1 MDKMRQLGEKGGKPH
16 PLRHAAAAVISRS
29 DQRPDEREQ
38 RGREQAAQRDAR
50 ERCRVVAR
58 VMPAVR
64 RREKLAQR
72 AQIARKHAQ
81 RTCPSP

>member
-16 PLRHAAAAVISRS
+16 PLRHAAVISRS

-64 RREKLAQR
+64 RREVLAQR
-72 AQIARKHAQ
+72 AQIARKRAQ

>member
-1 MDKMRQLGEKGGKPH
+1 MDKMQQLEKKGGKLH
-16 PLRHAAAAVISRS
+16 PLRHAAVISRS
-29 DQRPDEREQ
+29 DQPPGKHEQ

-58 VMPAVR
+58 VMPPVR
-64 RREKLAQR
+64 RREVLAQR
-72 AQIARKHAQ
+72 AQIARKRAQ

>member
-1 MDKMRQLGEKGGKPH
+1 MDEMRQLENKGGKLH
-16 PLRHAAAAVISRS
+16 PLRHAAVISRS

-58 VMPAVR
+58 VMPPVR
-64 RREKLAQR
+64 RREVLAQR
-72 AQIARKHAQ
+72 AQIARKRAQ